1 MHFLA
6 GDDYETKI
14 GIDINIVKG
23 KCSITETS
31 KLDLGLQDVAGF
43 QSLHQ
48 VVASARKSRPNKYLL
63 QVTYGSV

>member
-1 MHFLA
+1 VHFLA

-14 GIDINIVKG
+14 GIDINIGKD

-43 QSLHQ
+43 QSLNQ
-48 VVASARKSRPNKYLL
+48 VVASARKRRPNKYLL